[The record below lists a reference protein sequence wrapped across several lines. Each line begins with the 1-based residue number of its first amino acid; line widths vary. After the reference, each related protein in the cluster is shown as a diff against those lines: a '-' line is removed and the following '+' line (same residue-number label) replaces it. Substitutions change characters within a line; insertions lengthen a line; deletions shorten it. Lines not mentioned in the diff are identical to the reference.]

1 MSVTDLESF
10 RKEVRRF
17 LAQELTPELKAAG
30 DQAFGIS
37 REKGFAW
44 HRKLYEAGWIAPAWP
59 VEYGGTGWSPAQ
71 QHLFSEELALAG
83 APMIMP
89 FGLGMVGPVIYTF
102 GTEAQKA
109 QHLPGILDGSTWW
122 CQGYSEPGSGSDLAS
137 LKTRAVTDG
146 DDYVI
151 NGQKIWTTNAHKAD
165 WIFVLV
171 RTDFECKPQQGIT
184 FLLADMSTPGIQV
197 KPIVS
202 IDGLH
207 HLNETYFTDA
217 RIPVAN
223 RIGEEN
229 KGWDYAKFLLGHE
242 RTGIAG
248 VSGSRRAVDAL
259 RRMAEQEHNGAG
271 ASLAENANFMTR
283 LSETEIKLEGLASTE
298 SRMMAAMQEGGSVG
312 DAASMLKVLGT
323 EIQQALELLRVEA
336 AAHYALPFDLDGING
351 TGNESSIGPHY
362 ATRAMSHYQFG
373 RAHSIYGGSNEIQ
386 RNVLAKAVLGL

>member
-1 MSVTDLESF
+1 MSEPNLDSF
-10 RKEVRRF
+10 RDEVRGF
-17 LAQELTPELKAAG
+17 LARELTPELKAAG

-37 REKGFAW
+37 RETGYAW
-44 HRKLYEAGWIAPAWP
+44 HKKLYEAGWIAPAWP
-59 VEYGGTGWSPAQ
+59 TEYGGTGWSLAQ

-137 LKTRAVTDG
+137 LKTRAERDG
-146 DDYVI
+146 DDYVV

-171 RTDFECKPQQGIT
+171 RTDFDCKPQQGIT
-184 FLLADMSTPGIQV
+184 FLLADMNTPGIEV

-207 HLNETYFTDA
+207 HLNETYFTNA

-229 KGWDYAKFLLGHE
+229 RGWDYAKFLLGHE

-248 VSGSRRAVDAL
+248 VSGSRRAVAAL
-259 RRMAEQEHNGAG
+259 RNMAAQERSGTGGRLDDNVD
-271 ASLAENANFMTR
+271 FMTR
-283 LSETEIKLEGLASTE
+283 LNETDIKLECLANTE
-298 SRMMAAMQEGGSVG
+298 ARMMTAMEEGGSAG

-323 EIQQALELLRVEA
+323 EIQQSLELLRVEA
-336 AAHYALPFDLDGING
+336 TAHYAMPFDLDGING
-351 TGNESSIGPHY
+351 TGNEAAIGPDY
-362 ATRAMSHYQFG
+362 ATRAMSHYNFG
-373 RAHSIYGGSNEIQ
+373 RAHTIYGGSNEIQ

>member
-1 MSVTDLESF
+1 MSHADLEGF
-10 RKEVRRF
+10 RTEVRAF
-17 LAQELTPELKAAG
+17 LAQQLTPELKVAG

-37 REKGFAW
+37 REQGASW

-59 VEYGGTGWSPAQ
+59 VEYGGTGWGLAQ
-71 QHLFSEELALAG
+71 QHLFAEELALAG

-102 GTEAQKA
+102 GTAEQKA

-137 LKTRAVTDG
+137 LKTRAVQDG

-171 RTDFECKPQQGIT
+171 RTNFDSKPQQGIT
-184 FLLADMSTPGIQV
+184 FLLADMNTPGIEV

-207 HLNETYFTDA
+207 HLNETYFVDA

-229 KGWDYAKFLLGHE
+229 RGWDYAKFLLGHE

-248 VSGSRRAVDAL
+248 VSGSRRAVAAL
-259 RRMAEQEHNGAG
+259 RGIAHQERNGLGARLADNAE
-271 ASLAENANFMTR
+271 FMTR
-283 LSETEIKLEGLASTE
+283 LNETEIKLDCLASTE
-298 SRMMAAMQEGGSVG
+298 SRMMTAMVEGASAG

-336 AAHYALPFDLDGING
+336 TAYYALPFDFDGING
-351 TGNESSIGPHY
+351 MGNEAAIGPDY
-362 ATRAMSHYQFG
+362 ATRAMSHYNFG
-373 RAHSIYGGSNEIQ
+373 RAHTIYGGSNEIQ
-386 RNVLAKAVLGL
+386 RNVIAKAVLSL